1 MLTCVNVYK
10 LITLEPSNLRQCE
23 SLFKLFALLLTI
35 ETCKQNDK
43 KNYTI
48 NKTMKFKINNWN

>member
-1 MLTCVNVYK
+1 MLTYVNVYK

-23 SLFKLFALLLTI
+23 SLFKLFALSLTI

-48 NKTMKFKINNWN
+48 NKTMKIKINNWN